1 MTRFRGGETLR
12 PVNSAGDAFVFPFH
26 DPQWV
31 GKIVV
36 QALIL
41 IIPIVG
47 LIALAGWMLMTLDNL
62 RAGRQELAPAGFH
75 LNRGISLFGVWFLYA
90 LILSIPSDVL
100 NGIGNA
106 MRSPGQPY
114 TGNGFTGLGGL
125 LGLAGD
131 LVLYFLLPSIIVM
144 TYHHGFS
151 GGVDVLGVW
160 RLATG
165 NVNNSVVAGLV
176 MFAAAIIGAL
186 GLVAC
191 CIGVFFTGAYAAAVM
206 IGVTAW
212 FERAQ
217 AIPTAAPPAA

>member
-1 MTRFRGGETLR
+1 MNSRRKSLNRPITVLSYIYGRQAGLRYSTATRPLTRFRGGETLR

-125 LGLAGD
+125 LGLAG
-131 LVLYFLLPSIIVM
+131 
-144 TYHHGFS
+144 
-151 GGVDVLGVW
+151 
-160 RLATG
+160 
-165 NVNNSVVAGLV
+165 
-176 MFAAAIIGAL
+176 
-186 GLVAC
+186 
-191 CIGVFFTGAYAAAVM
+191 
-206 IGVTAW
+206 
-212 FERAQ
+212 
-217 AIPTAAPPAA
+217 

>member
-1 MTRFRGGETLR
+1 M
-12 PVNSAGDAFVFPFH
+12 NSAGDAFAFPFR

-47 LIALAGWMLMTLDNL
+47 LVATAGWMLMTLDNL

-75 LNRGISLFGVWFLYA
+75 LSRGISLFGIWLLYA
-90 LILSIPSDVL
+90 VILSIPGDVL
-100 NGIGNA
+100 NGIGNSG
-106 MRSPGQPY
+106 RTPGQLY

-151 GGVDVLGVW
+151 GGVDVQGVW
-160 RLATG
+160 RLATS
-165 NVNNSVVAGLV
+165 NVNNSVVAGLI
-176 MFAAAIIGAL
+176 MFVAGIIGAL
-186 GLVAC
+186 GIIAC
-191 CIGVFFTGAYAAAVM
+191 CVGVFLTGAYAAAVM
-206 IGVTAW
+206 IGAVSW

-217 AIPTAAPPAA
+217 AMPTAAPPAA